1 MPIRRFPTIYMDA
14 DPDSAARLERL
25 LASDRRG
32 RVLWNHCGSNAAAAD
47 VRPLLALNPNLFCEL
62 SFRYP
67 PVLRIRLIERF
78 PRRMSFDLA
87 GPAAA
92 WLRLIEDF
100 PDRFMIGTDAHSPEE
115 HERAIRMVRAPVCFP
130 SCAWRRR
137 AESLTGTP
145 GVCSASNGGGFPIR
159 RRSARARRAG
169 GGPRLD
175 CWDTHPAPCMRKRRR
190 PLGASC
196 ERT

>member
-1 MPIRRFPTIYMDA
+1 MPIRRLPTTFMDA

-25 LASDRRG
+25 LASDRG

-67 PVLRIRLIERF
+67 PVLRSRLIERF

-92 WLRLIEDF
+92 
-100 PDRFMIGTDAHSPEE
+100 
-115 HERAIRMVRAPVCFP
+115 
-130 SCAWRRR
+130 
-137 AESLTGTP
+137 
-145 GVCSASNGGGFPIR
+145 CSG
-159 RRSARARRAG
+159 
-169 GGPRLD
+169 
-175 CWDTHPAPCMRKRRR
+175 
-190 PLGASC
+190 
-196 ERT
+196 